1 MGVVQTALTT
11 SFGYFTFTEIPT
23 GKMYTLNVSAKQ
35 LDFDPQQVTVNGD
48 VTGIVLMANAET
60 AGKVSMK

>member
-1 MGVVQTALTT
+1 
-11 SFGYFTFTEIPT
+11 
-23 GKMYTLNVSAKQ
+23 MYTLNVSAKQ